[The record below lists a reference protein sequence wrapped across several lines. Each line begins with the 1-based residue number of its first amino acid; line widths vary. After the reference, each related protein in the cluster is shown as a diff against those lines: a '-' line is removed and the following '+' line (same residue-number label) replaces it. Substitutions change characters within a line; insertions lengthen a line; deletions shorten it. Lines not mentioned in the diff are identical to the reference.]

1 MDNIDYE
8 RCIDYVDMDIDKEI
22 INGLSVVEGMKMM
35 DDKLKRI
42 NRMNM
47 NNSIEEIRKEMK
59 KVEKGSKDYRY
70 YWNMLN
76 LKYNSGEE

>member
-59 KVEKGSKDYRY
+59 KVEKGSKDYWY